1 MKWERWK
8 AYIEVCRDATSDSST
23 EQTSLNKALLCSSH
37 SHRLSISLSVCL
49 SLSSQPASLVSFSLS
64 ALLFSPQL
72 STLLYCLW
80 KLGWRLFSA
89 YFFCMQIVLYHQH
102 LSCSLVTNDSPP
114 HPPFFPFF
122 WTKQMPEANANG
134 KSTILHLVRAVTK
147 MVFRGKWKAH
157 IKFMTSCSSFPQ
169 LMLSFCIICMGF
181 LQL

>member
-1 MKWERWK
+1 VPGITANKKTRNNKEEKRCKMKWERWK

-37 SHRLSISLSVCL
+37 SHRLSISLCVCL

-134 KSTILHLVRAVTK
+134 KSTILIHNPAL
-147 MVFRGKWKAH
+147 GK
-157 IKFMTSCSSFPQ
+157 SCDKDGVQ
-169 LMLSFCIICMGF
+169 R
-181 LQL
+181 